1 MNVITFSNVKGGV
14 GKTTTA
20 ANLAAVLA
28 VDHGRRVLAVDL
40 DPQSNLTLGLGI
52 DPLSLQATVYD
63 VLHRPALARDVTI
76 STAIHG
82 LDLLPANLDLAGAE
96 VELSAKVGREL
107 RLRRALEGLS
117 DYDDVLID
125 TPPSLG
131 LFTQNALMAARY
143 VVSPVEPSFYALHAL
158 GQLRQMIDD
167 VIQPYN
173 PPLHVLGVVLTR
185 YDSRNRLTAEVES
198 RLRAELG
205 ALVFGTVI
213 PVNVKA
219 AEAPAAGVPV
229 TRYAPTSPS
238 ARAYRDLAAEL
249 LYRLE
254 ADSEQG

>member
-28 VDHGRRVLAVDL
+28 HDHGRRVLAVDL

-63 VLHRPALARDVTI
+63 VLHKPAIARQVTV
-76 STAIHG
+76 STQVHG

-107 RLRRALEGLS
+107 RLRRALESLG
-117 DYDDVLID
+117 DAYDDVLID

-158 GQLRQMIDD
+158 GQLRQMIDEI
-167 VIQPYN
+167 IQPYN
-173 PPLHVLGVVLTR
+173 PPLHILGIVLTR
-185 YDSRNRLTAEVES
+185 YDSRNRLTTEVES

-219 AEAPAAGVPV
+219 AEAPAAGQPV

-238 ARAYRDLAAEL
+238 AKAYRDLAAEV

-254 ADSEQG
+254 ADSE